1 MGGKSTYMRQTVII
15 ILMAQIGCYVPCEK
29 AELPIFDKVFTRIG
43 ASDDIL
49 SGQSTFMVEMSEAN
63 QALKHATENSFILF
77 DEIGRGTS
85 TYDGMALA
93 QSMLE
98 YITSCIG
105 AKTMFSTHYHELTQM
120 EDTLPGVHNVHVEV
134 HEKNDQVTF
143 LYKIKD
149 GRADRSYGIN
159 VARLAKLPE
168 SVLDR
173 AQVLLNSFE
182 QKKTN
187 KKQVQSQMLMME
199 RIPVG
204 LENVKK
210 TLDMIDPNRLTPI
223 EALQLVM
230 DLKTEVNKKD

>member
-1 MGGKSTYMRQTVII
+1 MDTN
-15 ILMAQIGCYVPCEK
+15 ILLENGTN
-29 AELPIFDKVFTRIG
+29 ELEV
-43 ASDDIL
+43 L
-49 SGQSTFMVEMSEAN
+49 E
-63 QALKHATENSFILF
+63 FIL
-77 DEIGRGTS
+77 
-85 TYDGMALA
+85 DG
-93 QSMLE
+93 
-98 YITSCIG
+98 
-105 AKTMFSTHYHELTQM
+105 
-120 EDTLPGVHNVHVEV
+120 N
-134 HEKNDQVTF
+134 
-143 LYKIKD
+143 
-149 GRADRSYGIN
+149 SYGIN

>member
-1 MGGKSTYMRQTVII
+1 M
-15 ILMAQIGCYVPCEK
+15 
-29 AELPIFDKVFTRIG
+29 
-43 ASDDIL
+43 
-49 SGQSTFMVEMSEAN
+49 
-63 QALKHATENSFILF
+63 
-77 DEIGRGTS
+77 
-85 TYDGMALA
+85 
-93 QSMLE
+93 
-98 YITSCIG
+98 
-105 AKTMFSTHYHELTQM
+105 
-120 EDTLPGVHNVHVEV
+120 HVEV